1 MKQNKMGQ
9 SAEKSSLSKKQERAL
24 AALVSQPTMALASAQ
39 AGVGTTTLYRWLAEY
54 ELFKSE
60 YLRLRREIVNNA
72 THQIQKSM
80 NNAVNATLSLLND
93 PEVPAS
99 VRLSA
104 ARTILEFGY
113 KALEMESVEERLAA
127 LERVVSERT
136 KSNGHN
142 SRKGVYSY

>member
-1 MKQNKMGQ
+1 MGQ
-9 SAEKSSLSKKQERAL
+9 NADKSSLSRKQERAL
-24 AALVSQPTMALASAQ
+24 AALLTQPTVGLACAEAQ
-39 AGVGTTTLYRWLAEY
+39 IGATTMYRWLNEDKAFKAEY
-54 ELFKSE
+54 LK
-60 YLRLRREIVNNA
+60 LRQEIVNNA
-72 THQIQKSM
+72 GHQIQKSM

-113 KALEMESVEERLAA
+113 KALEMESVEERLEA

-142 SRKGVYSY
+142 NRKGVYSY